1 MTNNYQDYQYDV
13 FLSYPVHSL
22 AGEWVRNHFLPVL
35 KEELDAQTPNPRL
48 FCWTENE
55 VGVIWDKKLEIAHAT
70 SKVMVAVLTP
80 PYFFQSRWCPI
91 EWHTM
96 VERERIA
103 QLGLELDW
111 TDSLICPVLFS
122 DGSNLPVGARRVT
135 SLDFRD
141 WAFPEPVFR
150 QTPEFIRF
158 RRKVRELAE
167 MIVSNRLLIAPRW
180 SRGWPVIH
188 SPALARPHATKP
200 TFAE

>member
-1 MTNNYQDYQYDV
+1 M
-13 FLSYPVHSL
+13 FLSYPVQSH
-22 AGEWVRNHFLPVL
+22 AGDWVRNHFLPVL
-35 KEELDAQTPNPRL
+35 KEELEGQAPNPRL

-55 VGVIWDKKLEIAHAT
+55 VGVDWDRKLREAHAT
-70 SKVMVAVLTP
+70 SKLMVAVLTP
-80 PYFFQSRWCPI
+80 PYFYRSQWCPI

-103 QLGLELDW
+103 QLGQELDW

-122 DGSNLPVGARRVT
+122 DGSNLPVGSRRVT

-150 QTPEFIRF
+150 QTPNYLGF
-158 RRKVRELAE
+158 RAKVRELADT
-167 MIVSNRLLIAPRW
+167 IVNKRLPIVPPW
-180 SRGWPVIH
+180 CSTWPVIAP
-188 SPALARPHATKP
+188 PALATPQAAKP